1 MVPLDRRGEWYR
13 YHHLFGQLL
22 RNELERSEPE
32 VVAALNARAMTWC
45 IANDLPEEA
54 IGYGQAAGE
63 TDAVAGLIGALSPPL
78 YYDGRLQTVEEWLGW
93 FGDDELVHYPALARL
108 WSLVACA
115 DGACRGCRA
124 LARPRRRGSLED
136 PSSRTAAPRSSRG
149 SPRCART

>member
-1 MVPLDRRGEWYR
+1 M
-13 YHHLFGQLL
+13 
-22 RNELERSEPE
+22 S
-32 VVAALNARAMTWC
+32 ALNARAMTWC

-93 FGDDELVHYPALARL
+93 FGDDELVQYPALARL

-115 DGACRGCRA
+115 DGASRGCRA
-124 LARPRRRGSLED
+124 LARPRRRGDLED
-136 PSSRTAAPRSSRG
+136 RALGRQRHDRAVGRHTTRAHDAE
-149 SPRCART
+149 RCRAGTR